1 MGYEIEEIQAVEARK
16 ATKTTSS
23 ASTTEKTEK
32 KTAKGGELDAGKSTV
47 KGECDYFDGMSVIT
61 DADTVVDIATIMNDK
76 KASNMKPEALAAAL
90 KEKGYDVTVVKMGNR
105 KAVQF
110 KNGDYFVDSDGDGNL
125 GTKDQN
131 FQNALGQVEKN
142 FGVNLTAL
150 KESQYTRYH
159 KYSEIGK
166 GKEAS
171 KNITAVD
178 GSDGVNSQNS
188 VNSVNSQNSQNSLDS
203 LKGQDGDIQKIFS
216 NLDREMAARGYN
228 GGKTSTELWQEG
240 KLSSVLQQLGI
251 SEPSLPDPS
260 EAAVQRGLNLFGA
273 AFDIAE
279 QNEEAL

>member
-1 MGYEIEEIQAVEARK
+1 MGYEIEEIQEVRAKRNTQAN
-16 ATKTTSS
+16 SS
-23 ASTTEKTEK
+23 VSTTEKK
-32 KTAKGGELDAGKSTV
+32 SAKGGEMDAGKSTA
-47 KGECDYFDGMSVIT
+47 KGDCDYFDGMSVIT

-142 FGVNLTAL
+142 FGVNLTSL
-150 KESQYTRYH
+150 KESQYTKYH

-178 GSDGVNSQNS
+178 GTDGVNSQNS
-188 VNSVNSQNSQNSLDS
+188 VNSMNSQNSLDSQNS

-216 NLDREMAARGYN
+216 NLDRDMAAKGYN

-260 EAAVQRGLNLFGA
+260 EAAVQKGLNLFGA

-279 QNEEAL
+279 QNEEVL